1 MPHTD
6 EVKAQALALYLEHD
20 SSRLAADALGKL
32 GIDVHPVTIQRWSA
46 QADGHA
52 AAMQRER
59 RHTLAERWYGV
70 AQGLLSRVE
79 EAVTTLP
86 HTSVVVPAA
95 IATDKYNV
103 LTSEQPVP
111 VQAQPFAIVVIQNQS
126 APAVGTGSDED
137 EPPIQGD
144 VIEGESRE
152 VDEDA

>member
-1 MPHTD
+1 M
-6 EVKAQALALYLEHD
+6 ALYIEHD
-20 SSRLAADALGKL
+20 SSRAASEALAAEGHS
-32 GIDVHPVTIQRWSA
+32 VHPVTIQRWSA
-46 QADGHA
+46 EEDGHA

-70 AQGLLSRVE
+70 AQGLLTRVE
-79 EAVTTLP
+79 EAVETLP

-95 IATDKYNV
+95 IATDKYHV

-144 VIEGESRE
+144 VIEGEARE